1 MTSWDPAE
9 AEHVT
14 SAAQLREIVEP
25 PHPEIA
31 EKVVSGI
38 DGVSRGFIEQ
48 SRLFLV
54 ATTGADG
61 RLDVSP
67 RGDTARSVVVFDD
80 GKTLAYAERPG
91 NRRVDGLHNILENP
105 QVGMLF
111 MIPGVTHVLRVNGT
125 ATVVRSAPFM
135 ADLALKGTPPPLA
148 VVVRVEEL
156 FVHCGRALL
165 KSGLWRPRTWPEGDH
180 PGVMALFE
188 SQQALKTD
196 PPRTTP

>member
-1 MTSWDPAE
+1 MPSWDPSE
-9 AEHVT
+9 AEQVT
-14 SAAQLREIVEP
+14 SAAQLREVVEP

-38 DGVSRGFIEQ
+38 DAVSRRFIER
-48 SRLFLV
+48 SRLFFV

-61 RLDVSP
+61 RIDVSP

-80 GKTLAYAERPG
+80 GTALAYAERPG
-91 NRRVDGLHNILENP
+91 NRRLDGLHNMLVNP

-111 MIPGVTHVLRVNGT
+111 LIPGVNHVLRVNGA
-125 ATVVRSAPFM
+125 ATIVRSAPFM
-135 ADLALKGTPPPLA
+135 ADLALKGVPPALA

-165 KSGLWRPRTWPEGDH
+165 KSGAWRPRSWPEGEQ
-180 PGVMALFE
+180 PGIGALFE
-188 SQQALKTD
+188 SQQSLKA
-196 PPRTTP
+196 